1 MAARSCPI
9 LWLQRKVAKLAELF
23 YRGSLLRNNNTAI
36 KPQTFTSS
44 YQKCTESEIF
54 DSDSAPAEYTS
65 TPTHIKIFDSDS
77 FSNPKVNYLN
87 FRSA

>member
-1 MAARSCPI
+1 M
-9 LWLQRKVAKLAELF
+9 
-23 YRGSLLRNNNTAI
+23 
-36 KPQTFTSS
+36 
-44 YQKCTESEIF
+44 F